1 MIKLFCLPF
10 AGGSKYSYKG
20 YQAIAPA
27 EIEVIPLELPGRG
40 KRIREPLVTD
50 LEVLVEDLYADL
62 YPQLNDGPY
71 AIYGHSMGALLTH
84 LLTKKILVDDDIRNP
99 LHLFLTGC
107 RGPSVADSEPGK
119 HLLPKDQFIQKLI
132 DYGGSP
138 DEILQDKQ
146 LINFFEPI
154 IRADFQAIESH
165 QYVPSEPHEVPMTV
179 MIGNQEVTTSEMAK
193 AWQKESSIPINFF
206 EFEGKHFFIFDHE
219 NEIMKIM
226 TTTLTTTL
234 TTTQLIS

>member
-20 YQAIAPA
+20 YESKAPA

-40 KRIREPLVTD
+40 KRIREPLMTNLD
-50 LEVLVEDLYADL
+50 ALVEDLYGFL
-62 YPQLNDGPY
+62 RPQLNDEPY
-71 AIYGHSMGALLTH
+71 AIYGHSMGAFLTH
-84 LLTKKILVDDDIRNP
+84 LLTKKILADDGVKNP

-107 RGPSVADSEPGK
+107 RGPSIKDSEPGK
-119 HLLPKDQFIQKLI
+119 HLLPKEQFIQKLI
-132 DYGGSP
+132 EYGGSP

-165 QYVPSEPHEVPMTV
+165 LYVSSTPHDIPMTV
-179 MIGNQEVTTSEMAK
+179 MIGNQEVTTAEDAK
-193 AWQKESSIPINFF
+193 AWQMESSIPINFIQ
-206 EFEGKHFFIFDHE
+206 FEGKHFFIFDHVD
-219 NEIMKIM
+219 EIVKIM
-226 TTTLTTTL
+226 TTTLTS
-234 TTTQLIS
+234 TQLIS